1 MNFKEVTDS
10 MESGG
15 KSVEGSIWALEQRLD
30 QPMDEEAG
38 KLKNINTEK
47 VVYIYAVVDCIV
59 NVNFP

>member
-47 VVYIYAVVDCIV
+47 VVYICCC
-59 NVNFP
+59 

>member
-1 MNFKEVTDS
+1 